1 MNPHIHYRS
10 DPQVGHFGKIRTV
23 NSILVVLEEEY
34 RWKVMLI
41 FSFWACEVWVPRNYT
56 FSGHFMKVWI
66 LEQHQRKKQISNFT
80 HMTSAL
86 SSRRFWICLWTGHIR
101 SFWRP
106 WRYFNFQQKLDQRL
120 REIRLSY
127 CSFGGGWGKGIGE
140 KVWRK
145 VVCVQKQRYSSYK

>member
-1 MNPHIHYRS
+1 MNSHIRYRS

-34 RWKVMLI
+34 RWKMMVI

-56 FSGHFMKVWI
+56 FSGLFMKVWI
-66 LEQHQRKKQISNFT
+66 LEQPKGKSKFLILLIWLQLYRAEDFGFVFEQAISDP
-80 HMTSAL
+80 SED
-86 SSRRFWICLWTGHIR
+86 R
-101 SFWRP
+101 
-106 WRYFNFQQKLDQRL
+106 WRYFNFQQKLNQRL

-145 VVCVQKQRYSSYK
+145 VVCVQKQRNSSYK